1 VLTACHPIES
11 WCARL
16 RREELDAALI
26 SVAGMTVPP
35 RLGATR
41 ARPECSS
48 AAGLWL
54 NPALCGSD
62 ITAISLGRRPLV
74 LIHANDRQ
82 ATTDPAPNPKAR
94 RPWRLLLPP
103 AEHQPLLWRQLE
115 RLALLPLRDCSAA
128 DSESW
133 LQELLQ
139 GPHLLPAH
147 LSLLEEEPWSDAD
160 LKAVPP
166 PEPLEE
172 SLWLLVR
179 QEADAE
185 PLVKNLA
192 GNIRSRILQGNGSP
206 P

>member
-1 VLTACHPIES
+1 MLTAWHPIES
-11 WCARL
+11 WCGRL

-26 SVAGMTVPP
+26 SVAGMSVPP
-35 RLGATR
+35 RTRATR
-41 ARPECSS
+41 SRAGGRS

-54 NPALCGSD
+54 DPALCGPD
-62 ITAISLGRRPLV
+62 ITAIPLGRRPLV

-82 ATTDPAPNPKAR
+82 AATDPAPNPKAR
-94 RPWRLLLPP
+94 RPWLLLLPP

-115 RLALLPLRDCSAA
+115 RLALLPLREYRAV

-139 GPHLLPAH
+139 GPHLLPAP
-147 LSLLEEEPWSDAD
+147 LSLLEEAPWSDAG

-166 PEPLEE
+166 PEPLGE

-179 QEADAE
+179 QEAEAE
-185 PLVKNLA
+185 PLVKKLA
-192 GNIRSRILQGNGSP
+192 GNIRSRFLEGNGSP